1 MVSHQLLPM
10 EGKEIA
16 QYRLRRRVAQEEGRQ
31 AQESVSS
38 YKKTF
43 PGLHR
48 LADPGNGQAGM
59 SLA

>member
-1 MVSHQLLPM
+1 MVPHLAIAHG
-10 EGKEIA
+10 GKKIA

-48 LADPGNGQAGM
+48 LADAGNGQAGM